1 MRTTFLEWKQR
12 LSRSAAAVAMAVVP
26 GVAAAHVDY
35 AVLFSG
41 GWDADNNAS
50 RYYDQTL
57 RMWNILTGTLGFNP
71 TNIYVLFAD
80 GTYTGQDQC
89 IGYAQNPDGTWS
101 CNAHKDSDWS
111 TVVAANTSVL
121 MGTPGKLHDVL
132 GFLDTAM
139 TTDDSFYFWSFDHGA
154 IDPNRTDPNDV
165 KLVGWGGNIEDDQLA
180 LWVEPFDVKAEI
192 YAFAQCY
199 SGGMVDDLDL
209 AANPNRFAAWAAS
222 GCEPSLGYGWAD
234 AWASGI
240 EAGYRM
246 SRDIGR
252 YAADNDIYGPF
263 GATCQANPANCES
276 PGYDGANIHI
286 VTNEIPEPAA
296 LHLAALGLATLAG
309 IRRRGV
315 GAGLPQLRTLH

>member
-154 IDPNRTDPNDV
+154 IEE
-165 KLVGWGGNIEDDQLA
+165 GA
-180 LWVEPFDVKAEI
+180 
-192 YAFAQCY
+192 
-199 SGGMVDDLDL
+199 L
-209 AANPNRFAAWAAS
+209 AAFNIALDQFHAAVADRKAVLLSIPQNLQRTGTQFRAA
-222 GCEPSLGYGWAD
+222 GNA
-234 AWASGI
+234 
-240 EAGYRM
+240 
-246 SRDIGR
+246 
-252 YAADNDIYGPF
+252 
-263 GATCQANPANCES
+263 
-276 PGYDGANIHI
+276 
-286 VTNEIPEPAA
+286 
-296 LHLAALGLATLAG
+296 
-309 IRRRGV
+309 
-315 GAGLPQLRTLH
+315 